1 MMPLA
6 TPVVGIPGRSSEL
19 LPGSVAKRMGP
30 SERKE
35 LALRVIRRDEP
46 VVRLAEARGVSR
58 KFAYAQAARATAAI
72 DEAFT
77 TARDDDVLFYLP
89 VTKAR
94 IEAMVVALAL
104 LCHASYRGIAEF
116 LRDVIGKKIGI
127 TTVHDILVRV
137 AVRAAAI
144 NGSIPL
150 SAVRDGLHDEI
161 YQGGSPVLVGID
173 AKSLYAYLLS
183 QEESCDETTWGVH
196 LLELEEKLGLHPDR
210 TIADGGKGLRAGQA
224 AAWPGVPCGGDVFH
238 AEMDFGKVASFL
250 ANRAKGAVSA
260 RSKLERQMERAKKKG
275 RGNQVSKRLA
285 VARATEASAV
295 ALARDVRTLA
305 DWMREDVLAIAGGAL
320 PERRELYDFIL
331 GELARLEPECPHR
344 IRPLRT
350 MLESGRDTLLAF
362 AAVLDERL
370 AEVARTSG
378 AMPHLIRGVCELQ
391 GIDAATPL
399 RHERE
404 AALRQELRGRF
415 HDVERAVVEAMKS
428 VVRASSLVEN
438 LNSRLRGYFFLRREL
453 GTVYL
458 GLLRFFLNH
467 HPFARSDRPER
478 VGKSP
483 RELLTGR
490 PHAHWLELLGYNLAP
505 LN

>member
-1 MMPLA
+1 MLA
-6 TPVVGIPGRSSEL
+6 TATSIIGTGTTPTEGRS
-19 LPGSVAKRMGP
+19 GSAARLMVPA
-30 SERKE
+30 ERKE
-35 LALRVIRRDEP
+35 LGVRVLARSEP
-46 VVRLAEARGVSR
+46 VARLAAARGVSR
-58 KFAYAQAARATAAI
+58 KFAYAVAGKADAALAA
-72 DEAFT
+72 AFEPP
-77 TARDDDVLFYLP
+77 RDDGALFLLP
-89 VTKAR
+89 VTTSR
-94 IEAMVVALAL
+94 IEAMVVGLAL
-104 LCHASYRGIAEF
+104 LCHASYRGIVEF
-116 LRDVIGKKIGI
+116 LRDVIGKKIGV

-173 AKSLYAYLLS
+173 AKSIYAYLLS

-210 TIADGGKGLRAGQA
+210 TTADGGKGLRAGQA
-224 AAWPGVPCGGDVFH
+224 AAWPDVPCGGDVFH
-238 AEMDFGKVASFL
+238 AELDFGKVASFL

-305 DWMREDVLAIAGGAL
+305 DWMRDDVLAIAGGAL
-320 PERRELYDFIL
+320 PERRELYDFIV

-378 AMPHLIRGVCELQ
+378 VMPHVVRGVCELQ
-391 GIDAATPL
+391 GLDAAKPL

-404 AALRQELRGRF
+404 SALRQELRGRF
-415 HDVERAVVEAMKS
+415 HDIERAVAEAMTS

-438 LNSRLRGYFFLRREL
+438 VNSRLRGYFFLRREL
-453 GTVYL
+453 GPVYL
-458 GLLRFFLNH
+458 ELLRFFLNH

-483 RELLTGR
+483 RELLTGQ
-490 PHAHWLELLGYNLAP
+490 PHAHWLELLGYELAP